1 MRVSENCLPRGYRG
15 SSWFDLRAY
24 SLHCQDFVGQSLNLP
39 TPAKVDLQSLA
50 KVDVSRMRYGDDSC
64 GEQDNTLPYGGG
76 KSFIYNRTM
85 CAPDPKLC
93 RALRGLLHARNR
105 ASDRPCGG
113 GWDIYLETRRNLHEG
128 LAME

>member
-1 MRVSENCLPRGYRG
+1 MVRVSESCLPRGYRG

-64 GEQDNTLPYGGG
+64 GEQDNTLHNGGG
-76 KSFIYNRTM
+76 E
-85 CAPDPKLC
+85 APFTTVRCTHPIPGPV
-93 RALRGLLHARNR
+93 AHYAARSTLAIVR
-105 ASDRPCGG
+105 VTFRRRMDVYFEA
-113 GWDIYLETRRNLHEG
+113 RRNLHEG
-128 LAME
+128 WAME